1 MGIKPPPSAKN
12 PKFYFVWQVERQF
25 VYTMFICNN
34 HTSFH
39 LWLKEKLAK
48 HQKVLKYYKNL
59 MSTPFYFFDVS
70 PVEKL
75 LLGLTPH
82 TFLTTVSQAVPTT
95 MVVRQG
101 AFISFF

>member
-1 MGIKPPPSAKN
+1 
-12 PKFYFVWQVERQF
+12 
-25 VYTMFICNN
+25 
-34 HTSFH
+34 
-39 LWLKEKLAK
+39 
-48 HQKVLKYYKNL
+48 

-75 LLGLTPH
+75 LLGLTSH